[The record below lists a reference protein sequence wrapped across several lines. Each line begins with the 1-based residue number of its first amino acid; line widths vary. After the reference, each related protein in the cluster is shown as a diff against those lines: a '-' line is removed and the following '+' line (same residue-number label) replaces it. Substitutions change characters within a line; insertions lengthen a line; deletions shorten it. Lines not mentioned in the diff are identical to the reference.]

1 MYSTRNLLPFVGA
14 MTVIVAASNW
24 LVQFPFDHFGLGE
37 ILTWGAFSYPIA
49 FLVNDL
55 CNRRLGPG
63 AARRVVVAGFIL
75 AVILSV
81 WLATP
86 RIAIAS
92 GSAFLT
98 AQLLDISIF
107 SSLRRQN
114 WWKAPL
120 LSTIAGSILD
130 TIIFFSV
137 AFSAT
142 FAFIDAGFGLADGS
156 LAFPVPFAGTDVPLW
171 VSLALGDL
179 GVKMIVGLV
188 MLIPYGALM
197 SVLRPAQQAPAQA

>member
-1 MYSTRNLLPFVGA
+1 MPFIGA

-63 AARRVVVAGFIL
+63 AARRVVVAGFVL

-92 GSAFLT
+92 GTAFLT
-98 AQLLDISIF
+98 AQLLDISVF
-107 SSLRRQN
+107 SALRRQD

-120 LSTIAGSILD
+120 LSTIAGSVLD

-142 FAFIDAGFGLADGS
+142 FAFVDSAFGLQDGS
-156 LAFPVPFAGTDVPLW
+156 LAFPVPFTGIEVPLW
-171 VSLALGDL
+171 VSLAFGDL
-179 GVKMIVGLV
+179 CVKMAVGLV

-197 SVLRPAQQAPAQA
+197 SILRPAQQVPAQ